1 MIHNI
6 DDADIHDV
14 IWKIVF
20 QRKENA
26 SFHVLEMG
34 ESIMSVLPINPNLI
48 DVVDVQKLQSKIFQ
62 KIRKIA

>member
-1 MIHNI
+1 MFHNI

-26 SFHVLEMG
+26 FFHVQEMG
-34 ESIMSVLPINPNLI
+34 EPIMSVLPINANLI
-48 DVVDVQKLQSKIFQ
+48 DVGDVQNLQSKIFQ